1 MAVGMANIAQNVQQT
16 VALTR
21 QTVQVDQV
29 ASAAVV
35 EAASQ
40 STKASVSE
48 ATETVE
54 TTPAD
59 EGRGQRLD
67 VQA

>member
-16 VALTR
+16 ITVAR

-29 ASAAVV
+29 ASAAIV
-35 EAASQ
+35 EAANQ
-40 STKASVSE
+40 TKQTAVSE

-54 TTPAD
+54 VTPAD
-59 EGRGQRLD
+59 EARGQNLD